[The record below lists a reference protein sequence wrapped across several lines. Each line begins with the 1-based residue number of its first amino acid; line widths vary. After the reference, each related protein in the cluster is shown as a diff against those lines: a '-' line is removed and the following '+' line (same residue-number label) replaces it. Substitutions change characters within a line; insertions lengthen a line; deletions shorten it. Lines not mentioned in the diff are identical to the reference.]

1 MADLRGQTLGG
12 AEASAVTVQQPVQDR
27 SEVAI
32 TKTAAKL
39 VDLGSTI
46 FSAKKKEE
54 AAFESNANLSSFAAK
69 QLEIADA
76 VSRGDLDSATGRA
89 RMRMNFSETLAEG
102 TVPYKDLSLAQT
114 GIMSTAG
121 LGKVVATGTQEEQE
135 QVILDKSARAA
146 GWDNTEDYLQFT
158 KAQSDLKAQQAKVN
172 YETSQIGLEQKKT
185 TREQRNALGSMNDAY
200 TRKFRSDID
209 KIVDDVDTG
218 NMSAEDGAFLLDQQ
232 WNTIQS
238 LINNQGSEAGTDF
251 LSSITAPM
259 RSIYDLSRKRVTGE
273 ISGEVFRHANDIN
286 VAKAKLTI
294 TNNPKHAKTIAL
306 SSMLPNADLL
316 LQKEVGDI
324 VLDHLTKNSD
334 PTNGK
339 VSDTTDPDS
348 SEETN
353 DYFKIIKQNVKK
365 LSDGSALDMEK
376 TEADVMNNLS
386 SVIRGI
392 SDYAGSVEKPE
403 DYNNVVAFL
412 ASPEVGKIVKKQG
425 GIPSDVLE
433 DAKSVFQSEY
443 KDEVIQTL
451 IREFETG
458 TITGP
463 SFQSLGGGAGEEV
476 GFSANILPV
485 FSGAGVTFV
494 SKVPTGRQAG
504 TGNAVRA
511 RVKSLNKTVAPVL
524 NRLIRLDAHLSGDTD
539 YAKVYRENYEEL
551 LMSPQQEEAPAT
563 PSRVTP
569 EEKLEMEDPSMPLP
583 RSMNKEQVAQIEGL
597 RDQGFTKDQILGM
610 MNSLG
615 LSQSNAVGGGL
626 VNSIEEVF
634 GNA

>member
-12 AEASAVTVQQPVQDR
+12 AEASPVTAQQPVQDR
-27 SEVAI
+27 SEVDI

-39 VDLGSTI
+39 VDLGATI
-46 FSAKKKEE
+46 FDANKKKET
-54 AAFESNANLSSFAAK
+54 NANLSSFAAR

-76 VSRGDLDSATGRA
+76 VDRGDLDSATGRA
-89 RMRMNFSETLAEG
+89 RMRTNFSETLAEG
-102 TVPYKDLSLAQT
+102 TIGYKELSLAQT

-135 QVILDKSARAA
+135 RILLDKSARAA
-146 GWDNTEDYLQFT
+146 GWDNTDDFLQFS
-158 KAQSDLKAQQAKVN
+158 KAQSELKAQQAKVN
-172 YETSQIGLEQKKT
+172 YDTAKVGLENKKT

-200 TRKFRSDID
+200 TRKFRTDID
-209 KIVDDVDTG
+209 KIVNDVDLG
-218 NMSAEDGAFLLDQQ
+218 NMDAEQATFLLDQQ

-238 LINNQGSEAGTDF
+238 LINAQGSEAGSEF
-251 LSSITAPM
+251 ISSITAPM

-273 ISGEVFRHANDIN
+273 ISAQVFQNANNIN

-294 TNNPKHAKTIAL
+294 TNNPKHAQTIAL

-324 VLDHLTKNSD
+324 VLDQLTKNAD
-334 PTNGK
+334 PTSGK
-339 VSDTTDPDS
+339 VADTTDPDA

-365 LSDGSALDMEK
+365 LNDGSALDMEK
-376 TEADVMNNLS
+376 TEVDVMNNLS

-412 ASPEVGKIVKKQG
+412 ASPEVGKLVQKQG
-425 GIPSDVLE
+425 GIPSDALE
-433 DAKSVFQSEY
+433 DAKAVFQSEY

-463 SFQSLGGGAGEEV
+463 SFRALQGGAGEEV
-476 GFSANILPV
+476 GFSDNILPV

-511 RVKSLNKTVAPVL
+511 RVKTLNKTVAPVL
-524 NRLIRLDAHLSGDTD
+524 NRLIRLDAHLNGNTD

-551 LMSPQQEEAPAT
+551 LMAPEPEVEAT
-563 PSRVTP
+563 PVTP
-569 EEKLEMEDPSMPLP
+569 AEKLEMEDPSMPLP

-597 RDQGFTKDQILGM
+597 RDKGFTKDQIIGM
-610 MNSLG
+610 MDTLG
-615 LSQSNAVGGGL
+615 LSRDNVVGSEL
-626 VNSIEEVF
+626 TNSINEVF

>member
-12 AEASAVTVQQPVQDR
+12 AEASAVTAQKPVQDR

-54 AAFESNANLSSFAAK
+54 AAFEANANLSSFAAK

-135 QVILDKSARAA
+135 QILLDKSARAA

-209 KIVDDVDTG
+209 KIVNDVDTG

-232 WNTIQS
+232 WNTIQT
-238 LINNQGSEAGTDF
+238 LINNQGSEAGTEF

-294 TNNPKHAKTIAL
+294 TNNH
-306 SSMLPNADLL
+306 S
-316 LQKEVGDI
+316 
-324 VLDHLTKNSD
+324 
-334 PTNGK
+334 
-339 VSDTTDPDS
+339 
-348 SEETN
+348 
-353 DYFKIIKQNVKK
+353 
-365 LSDGSALDMEK
+365 
-376 TEADVMNNLS
+376 
-386 SVIRGI
+386 
-392 SDYAGSVEKPE
+392 
-403 DYNNVVAFL
+403 
-412 ASPEVGKIVKKQG
+412 
-425 GIPSDVLE
+425 
-433 DAKSVFQSEY
+433 
-443 KDEVIQTL
+443 
-451 IREFETG
+451 TG
-458 TITGP
+458 T
-463 SFQSLGGGAGEEV
+463 
-476 GFSANILPV
+476 
-485 FSGAGVTFV
+485 
-494 SKVPTGRQAG
+494 
-504 TGNAVRA
+504 
-511 RVKSLNKTVAPVL
+511 
-524 NRLIRLDAHLSGDTD
+524 
-539 YAKVYRENYEEL
+539 
-551 LMSPQQEEAPAT
+551 
-563 PSRVTP
+563 
-569 EEKLEMEDPSMPLP
+569 
-583 RSMNKEQVAQIEGL
+583 
-597 RDQGFTKDQILGM
+597 
-610 MNSLG
+610 
-615 LSQSNAVGGGL
+615 
-626 VNSIEEVF
+626 
-634 GNA
+634 